1 MQMLECIAPAAFAG
15 NLIATTEAAAEIEFI
30 KLNHFGAMLLF
41 ALLIT
46 VGFAALGQRK
56 GIERFRYAL
65 WSFAL
70 FVLIGVGIAWVMYPF
85 SR

>member
-1 MQMLECIAPAAFAG
+1 MLECIGVVALPG
-15 NLIATTEAAAEIEFI
+15 NLAAMTEAAAENEFT

-46 VGFAALGQRK
+46 VAFAALGQRK

>member
-1 MQMLECIAPAAFAG
+1 MMERVGTAILGVKFPLMLAENAG
-15 NLIATTEAAAEIEFI
+15 VALMR
-30 KLNHFGAMLLF
+30 LNHFGAMLLF
-41 ALLIT
+41 AVLISAA
-46 VGFAALGQRK
+46 FAALGQRS

>member
-1 MQMLECIAPAAFAG
+1 MLDFFANPLLSARFASSIAEVAAAAF
-15 NLIATTEAAAEIEFI
+15 LRIS
-30 KLNHFGAMLLF
+30 HFGAMLLF

-46 VGFAALGQRK
+46 TSFAALGQRQ
-56 GIERFRYAL
+56 GLERLRYAI

-70 FVLIGVGIAWVMYPF
+70 FILIGVGIAWLMYPF

>member
-1 MQMLECIAPAAFAG
+1 MLACIAAAAPAG
-15 NLIATTEAAAEIEFI
+15 NIALTMQAAAEIGSI
-30 KLNHFGAMLLF
+30 KLNHFGGMLLF

-46 VGFAALGQRK
+46 VAFAALGQRK

>member
-1 MQMLECIAPAAFAG
+1 
-15 NLIATTEAAAEIEFI
+15 
-30 KLNHFGAMLLF
+30 MLLF

-46 VGFAALGQRK
+46 TSFAALGQRQ
-56 GIERFRYAL
+56 GLERLRYAI

-70 FVLIGVGIAWVMYPF
+70 FILIGVGIAWLMYPF

>member
-1 MQMLECIAPAAFAG
+1 MLECMGALALVG
-15 NLIATTEAAAEIEFI
+15 NLEAATEAAVEIEFT

-46 VGFAALGQRK
+46 VAFAALGQRK

-70 FVLIGVGIAWVMYPF
+70 FVLVGVGIAWVMYPF
-85 SR
+85 SH

>member
-1 MQMLECIAPAAFAG
+1 MLECIAAAAPAANAA
-15 NLIATTEAAAEIEFI
+15 ATMEAAAIIGFT
-30 KLNHFGAMLLF
+30 KLNHFGALLLF

-46 VGFAALGQRK
+46 VAFAALGQRR

-70 FVLIGVGIAWVMYPF
+70 FVLIGVGIAWLMYPF